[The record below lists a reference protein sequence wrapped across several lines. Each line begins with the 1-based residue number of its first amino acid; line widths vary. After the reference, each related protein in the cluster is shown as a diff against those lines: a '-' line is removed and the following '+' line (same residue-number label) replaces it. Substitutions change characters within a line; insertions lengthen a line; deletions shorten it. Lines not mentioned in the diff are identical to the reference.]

1 MFPFL
6 CCRCFRMLL
15 CVCVMLLVAA
25 ELSFCLDE
33 VSLDAKWKEW
43 KISYGKK
50 YEDVEEVYWRTIW
63 EQNMRIIEI
72 HNQEAEQGKHS
83 YKLGMNHRGDM
94 GTPDTEARRLSYFR
108 GLLEK
113 NNKSDSLPKSVDYR
127 EDGIVTGVRSQGN
140 CGSCWAFSAAGALE
154 GQLARKTGQLLE
166 LSPQNLVDCV
176 LDKGCDGGY
185 MGLAYKYV
193 TDNGGLNSEEDYPY
207 VGKQKCRFKPS
218 AVAAQCKGFKMI
230 PKGDEDALAEALND
244 VGPLSVVLNVGDKTH
259 CLLVS
264 CAGIYY
270 NPECDEN
277 QQSHAMLLVGYGETA
292 KGEKYWIVKNSWGE
306 HWGEK
311 GYIRIARDCDNH
323 CGIASQASYPL
334 M

>member
-1 MFPFL
+1 MIEYN
-6 CCRCFRMLL
+6 RMSKQLIMEIMTVKMESGRMSQNEIL
-15 CVCVMLLVAA
+15 GDLTEVMA
-25 ELSFCLDE
+25 ECNLMSRELIME
-33 VSLDAKWKEW
+33 EMAKTLAN
-43 KISYGKK
+43 Y
-50 YEDVEEVYWRTIW
+50 DRTARMKAKFGYYKDQTTFNHNSTQKLH
-63 EQNMRIIEI
+63 ERSMKDIICT
-72 HNQEAEQGKHS
+72 S
-83 YKLGMNHRGDM
+83 
-94 GTPDTEARRLSYFR
+94 S
-108 GLLEK
+108 EK

-207 VGKQKCRFKPS
+207 VGKKQKCRFKPS

-244 VGPLSVVLNVGDKTH
+244 VGPLSVVLNVGDKTFDFYKT
-259 CLLVS
+259 
-264 CAGIYY
+264 GIYY